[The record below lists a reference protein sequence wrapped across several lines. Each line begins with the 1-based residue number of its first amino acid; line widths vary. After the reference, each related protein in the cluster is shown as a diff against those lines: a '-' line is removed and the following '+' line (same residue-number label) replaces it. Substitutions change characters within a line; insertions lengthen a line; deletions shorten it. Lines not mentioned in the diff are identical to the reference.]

1 MEFDN
6 NTKFYSTLHS
16 WGSDG
21 SQRHQ
26 IRLNPLSDPK
36 AVDKSL
42 SLNEWHTY
50 GFERTADAMKT
61 YVDGELVY
69 EYTLEQALKDC
80 RENKKEG
87 DYLYRTVNEV
97 KALFENPTYLILSLS
112 ADTLK
117 TGESAE
123 SLIDYVRFYK

>member
-1 MEFDN
+1 MA
-6 NTKFYSTLHS
+6 YL
-16 WGSDG
+16 
-21 SQRHQ
+21 
-26 IRLNPLSDPK
+26 RL
-36 AVDKSL
+36 
-42 SLNEWHTY
+42 
-50 GFERTADAMKT
+50 ADAIKT